1 MLSQPDTAVV
11 REGEKILKQ
20 FLKASS
26 CIAPLINQIR
36 TNPDEAIRH
45 HAALLLKKRAA
56 TLYNK
61 FNAAQKLDLRGQL
74 LTVMTNEPIKSIG
87 TALAGVVASVAK
99 GVFSTE
105 HQWPELFILLQQ
117 LSLDS
122 NENHRCLNYSL
133 LEQVT
138 IIRIIR
144 YHWHIMILAA
154 ILTHFAFAHLCIDH
168 TAFRAC
174 RYSAETSHSHTSSD
188 VHCWLP
194 RSSECGVDSRYG
206 CYSSLYKCSFQ
217 RSRCYALEM
226 CADSNVECD
235 ARLLAKRYALSVSH
249 ITSHHITWHD
259 LAYTQQLLIT
269 LHINR

>member
-61 FNAAQKLDLRGQL
+61 FSASQKLDLRGQL
-74 LTVMTNEPIKSIG
+74 LTLMTNEPIKSIG

-117 LSLDS
+117 LSLDA
-122 NENHRCLNYSL
+122 NENHRSLNYSL

-138 IIRIIR
+138 IISDNQI
-144 YHWHIMILAA
+144 HWHILASA
-154 ILTHFAFAHLCIDH
+154 
-168 TAFRAC
+168 TAFN
-174 RYSAETSHSHTSSD
+174 D
-188 VHCWLP
+188 
-194 RSSECGVDSRYG
+194 
-206 CYSSLYKCSFQ
+206 F
-217 RSRCYALEM
+217 
-226 CADSNVECD
+226 
-235 ARLLAKRYALSVSH
+235 
-249 ITSHHITWHD
+249 
-259 LAYTQQLLIT
+259 
-269 LHINR
+269 